1 MKKLFI
7 LVIGLVVA
15 LSLAGLC
22 FAQAKPEAAKTE
34 APKPEAAKPE
44 AAKPEAVK
52 PEAAK
57 PEAPKP
63 EVKKE
68 APPKPVMYRMG
79 GIVVAVD
86 LKANKLTVQQN
97 AVKKQRK
104 VTLAVSKKAAK
115 ILADLRAGDAVN
127 VWVKGSQ
134 ITELNKIF

>member
-1 MKKLFI
+1 MKKLAI
-7 LVIGLVVA
+7 LVIGLLVA
-15 LSLAGLC
+15 LSMTGLC
-22 FAQAKPEAAKTE
+22 FAQA
-34 APKPEAAKPE
+34 KPEAAKPE

-52 PEAAK
+52 PEAPKAVEK
-57 PEAPKP
+57 KP

-86 LKANKLTVQQN
+86 TKVNKLTVQQN

-115 ILADLRAGDAVN
+115 NLADLRAGDAVN
-127 VWVKGSQ
+127 IWVTGGQ
-134 ITELNKIF
+134 ITELNKTF

>member
-1 MKKLFI
+1 MKKLAI
-7 LVIGLVVA
+7 LFIGLIVA
-15 LSLAGLC
+15 LSLTGLC
-22 FAQAKPEAAKTE
+22 FAQAKPEAA
-34 APKPEAAKPE
+34 KPEAAKPE

-57 PEAPKP
+57 AEEKKP

-104 VTLAVSKKAAK
+104 ITLTVSKKAAK
-115 ILADLRAGDAVN
+115 NLADLRAGDAVN
-127 VWVKGSQ
+127 VWVTGSQ

>member
-7 LVIGLVVA
+7 LFIGLVVA

-22 FAQAKPEAAKTE
+22 FAQAKPEAAK
-34 APKPEAAKPE
+34 PETPKPE

-115 ILADLRAGDAVN
+115 SLADLRPGDAVN
-127 VWVKGSQ
+127 LMVKGSQ